1 MIYTLFIHNKQ
12 KDYTNKRRA
21 YAVAKLFNV
30 VVFTRERYLYT
41 LEEVLNIKT
50 KTFLQ
55 GGCYAIQTNND
66 RGIPRRI

>member
-1 MIYTLFIHNKQ
+1 MIYTLFSHNKQ
-12 KDYTNKRRA
+12 KDNTNMRRA

-50 KTFLQ
+50 KTF
-55 GGCYAIQTNND
+55 
-66 RGIPRRI
+66 

>member
-1 MIYTLFIHNKQ
+1 MIIYTLFINNKQ
-12 KDYTNKRRA
+12 KDYTNRHRA

-30 VVFTRERYLYT
+30 VVFTHERYIYT

-55 GGCYAIQTNND
+55 GERLYDKN
-66 RGIPRRI
+66 

>member
-50 KTFLQ
+50 KSFL
-55 GGCYAIQTNND
+55 
-66 RGIPRRI
+66 

>member
-1 MIYTLFIHNKQ
+1 MIYTLFINNKQ
-12 KDYTNKRRA
+12 KDYKSRRRA

-30 VVFTRERYLYT
+30 VVFTHERYIYT

-55 GGCYAIQTNND
+55 GERLYDKN
-66 RGIPRRI
+66 

>member
-1 MIYTLFIHNKQ
+1 MIIYTLFINNKQ
-12 KDYTNKRRA
+12 KDYTNRRRA

-30 VVFTRERYLYT
+30 VVFTYERYLYT

-55 GGCYAIQTNND
+55 GERLYDKN
-66 RGIPRRI
+66 

>member
-1 MIYTLFIHNKQ
+1 MLVYTLFINNKQ
-12 KDYTNKRRA
+12 KDYKSRRRA

-30 VVFTRERYLYT
+30 VVFTHERYIYT

-55 GGCYAIQTNND
+55 GERLYDKN
-66 RGIPRRI
+66 

>member
-1 MIYTLFIHNKQ
+1 MMIYTLFINNKQ
-12 KDYTNKRRA
+12 KDYTNRRRA

-50 KTFLQ
+50 KTFL
-55 GGCYAIQTNND
+55 
-66 RGIPRRI
+66 